1 MELQKMNDLLP
12 PALQQANVSCR
23 AFWKDIT
30 GQYITGTGLFIGK
43 VLVASYSYN
52 GMRSKDAVN
61 ETYVVSSTLPG
72 IKSKLGKYATVE
84 ECQLRCIEVAQHFL
98 KMLGH
103 GS

>member
-1 MELQKMNDLLP
+1 MELQQMNDLLP

-23 AFWKDIT
+23 AFWKDIS
-30 GQYITGTGLFIGK
+30 GQYISGTGLFIGK

-52 GMRSKDAVN
+52 GMRSKDSVN
-61 ETYVVSSTLPG
+61 EAYVVNSTLPG

-84 ECQLRCIEVAQHFL
+84 ECQARCIEVAKHFL
-98 KMLGH
+98 GMLSH